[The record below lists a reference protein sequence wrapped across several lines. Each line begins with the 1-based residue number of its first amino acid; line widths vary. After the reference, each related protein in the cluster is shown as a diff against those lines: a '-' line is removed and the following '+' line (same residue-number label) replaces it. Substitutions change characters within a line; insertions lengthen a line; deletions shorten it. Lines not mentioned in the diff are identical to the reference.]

1 MHDYEI
7 FLGGYLMMTVIDSVD
22 DLTAC
27 EQKVTIMAVQR
38 ELTWATSHYH
48 NIFKW
53 NIFVPHIFIPHMSIY
68 HIFYVIIHLYII
80 LIM

>member
-1 MHDYEI
+1 MQDYGI

-38 ELTWATSHYH
+38 ELT
-48 NIFKW
+48 
-53 NIFVPHIFIPHMSIY
+53 
-68 HIFYVIIHLYII
+68 
-80 LIM
+80 